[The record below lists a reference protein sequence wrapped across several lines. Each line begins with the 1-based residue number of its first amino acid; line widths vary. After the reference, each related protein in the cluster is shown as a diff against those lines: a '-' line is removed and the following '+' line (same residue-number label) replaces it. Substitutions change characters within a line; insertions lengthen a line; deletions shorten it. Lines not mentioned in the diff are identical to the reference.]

1 MPRTDISRL
10 SDDANIW
17 IFPITPALADADAL
31 LRRVD
36 AFLDS
41 WAAHNMPVL
50 AARELREGRFLIVA
64 ADKDAEKSGCSI
76 DRLFALVRM
85 MQRELGV
92 SMLDASL
99 VYYRDAEGVIRDAKR
114 SELRD
119 HADEST
125 IVFDTTAPTLGDI
138 RRGSW
143 ERPARDSWH
152 ASLLRRS
159 A

>member
-17 IFPITPALADADAL
+17 IFPITPAPVDSETL
-31 LRRVD
+31 LRQVD

-41 WAAHNMPVL
+41 WAAHNVPVL
-50 AARELREGRFLIVA
+50 AARELRENRFLIIA
-64 ADKDAEKSGCSI
+64 AEKDAEKSGCSI
-76 DRLFALVRM
+76 DRLFALVRTLE
-85 MQRELGV
+85 RELGI
-92 SMLDASL
+92 SMLDAGV
-99 VYYRDAEGVIRDAKR
+99 VYYRDAEGVVRDAKR

-119 HADEST
+119 RADEST
-125 IVFDTTAPTLGDI
+125 IVFDTTAPTLGDV
-138 RRGSW
+138 RSGTW

>member
-17 IFPITPALADADAL
+17 IFPINPALAEPDAML
-31 LRRVD
+31 LRVD
-36 AFLDS
+36 AFLDA
-41 WAAHNMPVL
+41 WAAHNVPVL

-76 DRLFALVRM
+76 DRLFGLVRTM
-85 MQRELGV
+85 ERDFGV

-99 VYYRDAEGVIRDAKR
+99 VYYRGAGGVVHDAKR
-114 SELRD
+114 GELGDR
-119 HADEST
+119 ANEST
-125 IVFDTTAPTLGDI
+125 IVFDTTALTLGDI
-138 RRGSW
+138 RRGTW

>member
-17 IFPITPALADADAL
+17 IFPITPAIADPEAM

-41 WAAHNMPVL
+41 WAAHNTPVL
-50 AARELREGRFLIVA
+50 AARDLRENRFLIVA

-76 DRLFALVRM
+76 DRLFALVRTM
-85 MQRELGV
+85 ERELGA
-92 SMLDASL
+92 SMLDAS
-99 VYYRDAEGVIRDAKR
+99 VVFYRDPEGVVRDAKR

-119 HADEST
+119 RANEST

-138 RRGSW
+138 RRGTW

-152 ASLLRRS
+152 ASLVRRS

>member
-17 IFPITPALADADAL
+17 IFPITPAIADPGAM
-31 LRRVD
+31 LRQVD

-41 WAAHNMPVL
+41 WASHNTPVL
-50 AARELREGRFLIVA
+50 AARELRDGRFLIVA

-76 DRLFALVRM
+76 DRLFALVRTM
-85 MQRELGV
+85 EREFAV

-99 VYYRDAEGVIRDAKR
+99 VYYRDADGTVREAKR

-119 HADEST
+119 RANNST
-125 IVFDTTAPTLGDI
+125 IVFDTTAPTLGHI
-138 RRGSW
+138 RRGTW

>member
-10 SDDANIW
+10 SDDANVW
-17 IFPITPALADADAL
+17 IFPITPALGDPDAML
-31 LRRVD
+31 QRVD

-41 WAAHNMPVL
+41 WAAHNVPVL
-50 AARELREGRFLIVA
+50 AARDLRENRFLIVA

-76 DRLFALVRM
+76 DRLFALVRTM
-85 MQRELGV
+85 ERELGI
-92 SMLDASL
+92 SMLDPS
-99 VYYRDAEGVIRDAKR
+99 VVHYRDAEGVVRDAKR

-119 HADEST
+119 HANEST
-125 IVFDTTAPTLGDI
+125 IVFDTTAPTLGEL
-138 RRGSW
+138 RRGTW

>member
-10 SDDANIW
+10 SYDANIW
-17 IFPITPALADADAL
+17 IFPITPAIADPDAM

-85 MQRELGV
+85 MERELGV

-114 SELRD
+114 SDLHDRAND
-119 HADEST
+119 ST
-125 IVFDTTAPTLGDI
+125 IVFDTTAPTLGDL
-138 RRGSW
+138 RRGTW

>member
-17 IFPITPALADADAL
+17 IFPITPALADPDAM

-41 WAAHNMPVL
+41 WAAHNVPVL
-50 AARELREGRFLIVA
+50 AARELRDGRFLIVA

-76 DRLFALVRM
+76 DRLFALVRTM
-85 MQRELGV
+85 ERELGV

-99 VYYRDAEGVIRDAKR
+99 VYYRDADGAVRDAKR

-119 HADEST
+119 RATEST
-125 IVFDTTAPTLGDI
+125 IVFDTTALTLGDI
-138 RRGSW
+138 RRGTW

-152 ASLLRRS
+152 AALLRRS

>member
-17 IFPITPALADADAL
+17 IFPITPAIADPEAM

-41 WAAHNMPVL
+41 WAAHNVPVL

-76 DRLFALVRM
+76 DRLYALVRM
-85 MQRELGV
+85 MERELGV

-99 VYYRDAEGVIRDAKR
+99 VYYRDDDGLVRDAKR

-119 HADEST
+119 RANEST
-125 IVFDTTAPTLGDI
+125 MVFDTTAPTLGDI
-138 RRGSW
+138 RRGTW

>member
-17 IFPITPALADADAL
+17 IFPITPAIGDPGAM

-41 WAAHNMPVL
+41 WTAHNVPVL
-50 AARELREGRFLIVA
+50 AARELRDNRFLIVA
-64 ADKDAEKSGCSI
+64 ADKDAEKAGCSI
-76 DRLFALVRM
+76 DRLFALVRTM
-85 MQRELGV
+85 EREFGV
-92 SMLDASL
+92 SMLDPSL
-99 VYYRDAEGVIRDAKR
+99 VYYRDAEGVVRDAKR

-119 HADEST
+119 RANEST
-125 IVFDTTAPTLGDI
+125 VVFDTTAPTLGDV
-138 RRGSW
+138 RHGTW
-143 ERPARDSWH
+143 ERHARDSWH
-152 ASLLRRS
+152 SSLLRRS

>member
-17 IFPITPALADADAL
+17 IFPITPALADPDAML
-31 LRRVD
+31 GRVD

-41 WAAHNMPVL
+41 WAAHNVPVL
-50 AARELREGRFLIVA
+50 AARDLRENRFLIVA

-85 MQRELGV
+85 MERELGV

-114 SELRD
+114 SELHDR
-119 HADEST
+119 ADEST

-138 RRGSW
+138 RRGTW

>member
-17 IFPITPALADADAL
+17 IFPISPAIGDAEAML
-31 LRRVD
+31 HRVD

-41 WAAHNMPVL
+41 WAAHNVPVR
-50 AARELREGRFLIVA
+50 AARDLRDDRFLIVA

-85 MQRELGV
+85 MEREFGV
-92 SMLDASL
+92 SMLDATR
-99 VYYRDAEGVIRDAKR
+99 VYYRDAKGAVRDAKR

-119 HADEST
+119 VANEST
-125 IVFDTTAPTLGDI
+125 IVFDTTALTLADI
-138 RRGSW
+138 RRGTW

>member
-17 IFPITPALADADAL
+17 IFPINPALSDPEAM

-36 AFLDS
+36 AFLDA
-41 WAAHNMPVL
+41 WAAHNVPVL
-50 AARELREGRFLIVA
+50 AARELRENRFLIVA

-76 DRLFALVRM
+76 DRLFGLVRTM
-85 MQRELGV
+85 ERDYGV
-92 SMLDASL
+92 SMLDAGV
-99 VYYRDAEGVIRDAKR
+99 VYYRDAGGNVRDAKR
-114 SELRD
+114 HELRD
-119 HADEST
+119 YANDST
-125 IVFDTTAPTLGDI
+125 IVFDTTALTLGDV
-138 RRGSW
+138 RHGTW

-152 ASLLRRS
+152 AALLRRS

>member
-17 IFPITPALADADAL
+17 IFPITPAIADPEGM

-36 AFLDS
+36 TFLDS
-41 WAAHNMPVL
+41 WAAHNTPVL
-50 AARELREGRFLIVA
+50 AARDLRENRFLIVA

-76 DRLFALVRM
+76 DRLFALVRTM
-85 MQRELGV
+85 ERELGA
-92 SMLDASL
+92 SMLDAS
-99 VYYRDAEGVIRDAKR
+99 VVFYRDAQGVVRDAKR

-119 HADEST
+119 RANEST

-138 RRGSW
+138 RRGTW

-152 ASLLRRS
+152 ASLVRR
-159 A
+159 

>member
-17 IFPITPALADADAL
+17 IFPISPTLGDPAAMLQ
-31 LRRVD
+31 RVD

-41 WAAHNMPVL
+41 WAAHNVPVL
-50 AARELREGRFLIVA
+50 AARDLREERFLIVA

-85 MQRELGV
+85 MEREFGV
-92 SMLDASL
+92 AMLDATR
-99 VYYRDAEGVIRDAKR
+99 VYYRDPAGAVRDAKR

-119 HADEST
+119 VANEST
-125 IVFDTTAPTLGDI
+125 IVFDTTALTLGDI
-138 RRGSW
+138 RRGTW

>member
-17 IFPITPALADADAL
+17 IFPITPAPGDPGAMLQC
-31 LRRVD
+31 VD

-41 WAAHNMPVL
+41 WAAHNVPVL

-76 DRLFALVRM
+76 DRLFGLVRAM
-85 MQRELGV
+85 ERDFGV

-99 VYYRDAEGVIRDAKR
+99 VYYRDAEGVVRDAKR
-114 SELRD
+114 SELRER
-119 HADEST
+119 ANESS
-125 IVFDTTAPTLGDI
+125 IVFDTTAPTLGDV
-138 RRGSW
+138 RRGTW

-152 ASLLRRS
+152 ASLLRQS

>member
-10 SDDANIW
+10 SDDANVW
-17 IFPITPALADADAL
+17 IFPITPALADPAAML
-31 LRRVD
+31 GRVD

-41 WAAHNMPVL
+41 WAAHNVPVL
-50 AARELREGRFLIVA
+50 AARELRDDRFLIVA

-76 DRLFALVRM
+76 DRLFALVRTLE
-85 MQRELGV
+85 RELGV

-99 VYYRDAEGVIRDAKR
+99 VYYRDAEGAVREAKR

-119 HADEST
+119 RANEST
-125 IVFDTTAPTLGDI
+125 IVFDTTALTLGDI
-138 RRGSW
+138 RRGTW

-152 ASLLRRS
+152 AGLLRRS

>member
-17 IFPITPALADADAL
+17 IFPITPAPADPEAML
-31 LRRVD
+31 GRVD

-41 WAAHNMPVL
+41 WAAHNVPVL
-50 AARELREGRFLIVA
+50 AARELRDGRFLIVA

-76 DRLFALVRM
+76 DRLFALVRTLE
-85 MQRELGV
+85 RDLGV

-99 VYYRDAEGVIRDAKR
+99 VYYRDAEGAVREAKR
-114 SELRD
+114 SELHGR
-119 HADEST
+119 ANEST
-125 IVFDTTAPTLGDI
+125 IVFDTTALTLGDI
-138 RRGSW
+138 RRGTW

-152 ASLLRRS
+152 AGLLRRS

>member
-17 IFPITPALADADAL
+17 IFPITPAIADPGAM
-31 LRRVD
+31 LRQVD

-41 WAAHNMPVL
+41 WASHNTPVL
-50 AARELREGRFLIVA
+50 AARELRDGRFLIVA

-76 DRLFALVRM
+76 DRLFALMRTM
-85 MQRELGV
+85 EREFAV

-99 VYYRDAEGVIRDAKR
+99 VYYRDADGTVREAKR

-119 HADEST
+119 RANDST

-138 RRGSW
+138 RSGTW

>member
-17 IFPITPALADADAL
+17 IFPITPAIADPDAM
-31 LRRVD
+31 LRRID

-41 WAAHNMPVL
+41 WAAHNTPVL

-85 MQRELGV
+85 MERELGV

-114 SELRD
+114 SELHDRAND
-119 HADEST
+119 ST
-125 IVFDTTAPTLGDI
+125 IVFDTTAPTLGDL
-138 RRGSW
+138 RRGTW

>member
-17 IFPITPALADADAL
+17 IFPITPALADPDAM

-41 WAAHNMPVL
+41 WAAHNVPVL
-50 AARELREGRFLIVA
+50 AARELRDGRFLIVA

-76 DRLFALVRM
+76 DRLFALVRTM
-85 MQRELGV
+85 ERELGV

-99 VYYRDAEGVIRDAKR
+99 VYYRDPDGAVRDAKR

-119 HADEST
+119 RANEST
-125 IVFDTTAPTLGDI
+125 IVFDTTALTLGDI
-138 RRGSW
+138 RRGTW

-152 ASLLRRS
+152 AALLRRS

>member
-17 IFPITPALADADAL
+17 IFPITPALADPDAM

-41 WAAHNMPVL
+41 WAAHDVPVL
-50 AARELREGRFLIVA
+50 AARELRENRFLIVA

-85 MQRELGV
+85 MERELGI
-92 SMLDASL
+92 SMLDASV
-99 VYYRDAEGVIRDAKR
+99 VYYRDAEGVVRDAKR
-114 SELRD
+114 SELRER
-119 HADEST
+119 ANEST
-125 IVFDTTAPTLGDI
+125 IVFDTTAPTLGDL
-138 RRGSW
+138 RRGTW

>member
-10 SDDANIW
+10 SDDANVW
-17 IFPITPALADADAL
+17 IFPITPPLGDAEAML
-31 LRRVD
+31 GRVD
-36 AFLDS
+36 AFLDA
-41 WAAHNMPVL
+41 WAAHNVPVL
-50 AARELREGRFLIVA
+50 AARELRENRFLIVA

-76 DRLFALVRM
+76 DRLFALVRTM
-85 MQRELGV
+85 ERDLGV
-92 SMLDASL
+92 SMLDAGV
-99 VYYRDAEGVIRDAKR
+99 VYYRDAEGAVRDAKR
-114 SELRD
+114 SELGDR
-119 HADEST
+119 ADEST

-138 RRGSW
+138 RRGTW

>member
-17 IFPITPALADADAL
+17 IFPITPALADPDAM

-41 WAAHNMPVL
+41 WAAHDVPVL
-50 AARELREGRFLIVA
+50 AARELRENRFLIVA

-85 MQRELGV
+85 MERDLGI
-92 SMLDASL
+92 SMLDASV
-99 VYYRDAEGVIRDAKR
+99 VYYRDAEGVVRDSKR
-114 SELRD
+114 SELRER
-119 HADEST
+119 ANEST
-125 IVFDTTAPTLGDI
+125 IVFDTTAPTLGDL
-138 RRGSW
+138 RRGTW

>member
-10 SDDANIW
+10 SDDATVW
-17 IFPITPALADADAL
+17 IFPIAPSVDDPSAM

-36 AFLDS
+36 DFLDS
-41 WAAHNMPVL
+41 WAAHNTPVL
-50 AARELREGRFLIVA
+50 AARDLRENRFLIVA

-85 MQRELGV
+85 MERELGV
-92 SMLDASL
+92 AMLDATL
-99 VYYRDAEGVIRDAKR
+99 VFYRDSGGAVADAKR
-114 SELRD
+114 SDFREL
-119 HADEST
+119 ANEST
-125 IVFDTTAPTLGDI
+125 IVFDTTVPTLGGV
-138 RRGSW
+138 RRGAF

-152 ASLLRRS
+152 SALLRRS